1 MERGGTVYII
11 TNFTHTTL
19 YTGVTSDITFRMK
32 EHKEKE
38 YPKSFSAKYNID
50 KLVYFCSYDSIE
62 EAIAEEKRIKGGSR
76 KKKIKLIE
84 SINPGWKDLWEIVK
98 EW

>member
-11 TNFTHTTL
+11 TNFTHTTF
-19 YTGVTSDITFRMK
+19 YTGVTSDLLSRMK

-38 YPKSFSAKYNID
+38 HSNSFSARYNVN
-50 KLVYFCSYDSIE
+50 KLVYFCFYSTIE
-62 EAIAEEKRIKGGSR
+62 DAIAEEKRIKGGSR
-76 KKKIKLIE
+76 LKKIKLIE
-84 SINPGWKDLWEIVK
+84 NLNPEWKDLWDEVK